1 MSGLVAL
8 TVALLDDESP
18 SPGPGCGWPRECGGE
33 QTQASASNGR
43 SKGRKIYLNE
53 RVRRPPVFPV
63 FRKGAF
69 FEIARR

>member
-8 TVALLDDESP
+8 TVALLGDEPP

-53 RVRRPPVFPV
+53 RVRRPPVFPTLE
-63 FRKGAF
+63 RERSLK
-69 FEIARR
+69 